1 MTTITKAYKYIKKK
15 GCLNNL
21 QHQTQENNH
30 MFHRPMIWFFSWKLP
45 WMEGR
50 FSRWSGII
58 VFLGNYFVLKEGYPT
73 HLFSWKLPWMEGRF
87 SHWFVFLGN
96 CPEWKEGFPMRTFY
110 STLALPNPDP
120 KAEKIDTVHI
130 FIKPY
135 LKPFGKQPWRI
146 HQTMYGLYFPEK
158 NLWHSF
164 TIPRNCMTIN
174 PFKSIH
180 LFTTLIITKHLSY
193 SKPWMKPFVLW
204 RSQWN
209 KPWYKVTKNDNHQK
223 GILGKTNQHL
233 IWQQWMEGKQML
245 VWNHGFWKIQSHT
258 KENNK
263 W

>member
-1 MTTITKAYKYIKKK
+1 MTTIAKAYKYIKKK

-21 QHQTQENNH
+21 QHQTQKNNH

-73 HLFSWKLPWMEGRF
+73 HLFFLETALDGRKVFPLICFSWKLPWMEGRF
-87 SHWFVFLGN
+87 SHAHFL
-96 CPEWKEGFPMRTFY
+96 F
-110 STLALPNPDP
+110 NPGP
-120 KAEKIDTVHI
+120 T
-130 FIKPY
+130 
-135 LKPFGKQPWRI
+135 QPWPKSWKDWHCSHF
-146 HQTMYGLYFPEK
+146 HQTLSETLWKTALKDSSNHVRIILPWK

-204 RSQWN
+204 RSQW
-209 KPWYKVTKNDNHQK
+209 KN
-223 GILGKTNQHL
+223 LGKRSQKMTIIKKAFWEKQSTSDMAAVDGRKTNVCL
-233 IWQQWMEGKQML
+233 ESWILENSVTYKGKQ
-245 VWNHGFWKIQSHT
+245 
-258 KENNK
+258 
-263 W
+263 